1 MSFSNST
8 GASAD
13 DFMRGGQLA
22 LSPSNKKQTMNF
34 TINVNA
40 QPGSAVQIA
49 MGNQPL
55 PPAKPMLPPNTS
67 INLTANAGLGH
78 TSDVM
83 VTQIPHD
90 SSMESSSSRTR
101 QIRT

>member
-1 MSFSNST
+1 
-8 GASAD
+8 
-13 DFMRGGQLA
+13 
-22 LSPSNKKQTMNF
+22 MNF

-55 PPAKPMLPPNTS
+55 PPVKPMLPTNIS
-67 INLTANAGLGH
+67 LTGNAGLGH

-90 SSMESSSSRTR
+90 SSIESSSSRTR
-101 QIRT
+101 PVRT